1 MAVAFPN
8 ESSDYR
14 AARDELLEMEIEL
27 RRLTEAVAEK
37 RRALPAGGAIVE
49 DYAFTELGPDGEPR
63 EVRLSELFRDGQDT
77 VILYSYM
84 YSPQMEQPCSGC
96 TPFMDGVEGA
106 VPHVRRHAD
115 FVLVGRSPIERIRA
129 FTDNRGWTNFRIVS
143 SATNSYNRDYF
154 GEREDGSQMPM
165 LNVFHREPDGVIR
178 HFWGAEMLYAP
189 TDPGQDWRQLDSI
202 DAAWNILDLTPE
214 GRPEQSQFELSYS

>member
-37 RRALPAGGAIVE
+37 RRALPAGSAIVE

-63 EVRLSELFRDGQDT
+63 EVRLSEPFRDGQDT

-143 SATNSYNRDYF
+143 SANNSYNRDYF
-154 GEREDGSQMPM
+154 GEREDGS
-165 LNVFHREPDGVIR
+165 
-178 HFWGAEMLYAP
+178 
-189 TDPGQDWRQLDSI
+189 
-202 DAAWNILDLTPE
+202 
-214 GRPEQSQFELSYS
+214 